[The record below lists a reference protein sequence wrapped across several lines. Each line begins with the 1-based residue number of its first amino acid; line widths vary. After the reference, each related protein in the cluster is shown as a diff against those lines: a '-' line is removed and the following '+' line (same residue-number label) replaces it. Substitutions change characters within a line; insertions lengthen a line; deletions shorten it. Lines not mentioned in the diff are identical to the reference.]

1 MNIFIIFVNFLD
13 WIVAIW
19 VRLVKLIEE
28 KEGLTVKMKH
38 RIIKKNIRPRGTRP
52 PPRSVLVYKLSTQ

>member
-13 WIVAIW
+13 WTVAIW

-38 RIIKKNIRPRGTRP
+38 RMIKK
-52 PPRSVLVYKLSTQ
+52 KK

>member
-1 MNIFIIFVNFLD
+1 MNIFVNFLD

-19 VRLVKLIEE
+19 VRLVKLIKE

-38 RIIKKNIRPRGTRP
+38 RMIKKKIRPRGARP